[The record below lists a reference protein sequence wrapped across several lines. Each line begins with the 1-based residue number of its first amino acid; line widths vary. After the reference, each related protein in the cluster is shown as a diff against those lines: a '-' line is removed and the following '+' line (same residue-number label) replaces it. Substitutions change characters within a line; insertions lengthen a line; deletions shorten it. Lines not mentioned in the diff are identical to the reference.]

1 MDRYAILKNGQCRM
15 IADTIEAAI
24 MLVRSLE
31 TGLDRNNYHSPF
43 TIVKESSLTKA
54 QLDSVSAH
62 LWN

>member
-1 MDRYAILKNGQCRM
+1 M

-31 TGLDRNNYHSPF
+31 VGIDRNNYHSPF
-43 TIVKESSLTKA
+43 TIVPESSLTKE
-54 QLDSVSAH
+54 QLDTVSAH

>member
-1 MDRYAILKNGQCRM
+1 M

-31 TGLDRNNYHSPF
+31 AGMDRNNDHSPF
-43 TIVKESSLTKA
+43 TIVKESSLTQA